1 MEAEEEIDILHCGI
15 CNNWLENPRY
25 LTCLHSFCENC
36 LEDWIAK
43 TVKPNDNGI
52 ECKICKLFTSV
63 SVEDKF
69 DPKTWKDHMPRNNFI
84 SSLVERE
91 KVTVTN
97 ETENFCRPCFDSES
111 VKVSATH
118 WCQQCSGLLCATCA
132 NFHKK
137 VKNLASHK
145 LHSVEEIKE
154 HPEIISRAFELCE
167 THPEEK
173 IETYCYSHDEP
184 CCVRCEVHKHRHCD
198 DVIPID
204 KWVRETQNAQEPS
217 ELLQELDRR
226 TEQENSKQL
235 DVVKCL
241 ALNDEITKIR
251 AKIDKHL
258 NKIEKQ
264 LRDEITMFME
274 TTENDKNKENSPIRF
289 CKTYLQKLI
298 KSGTSVQL
306 LTSMKRIRILLAK
319 TEKGNDK
326 EPEIIYIKFDE
337 HLKGITKEIRSF
349 GHLVS
354 DKKKLR
360 NGSEI
365 SLNIPVTNNDEKR
378 PPMKTAAKSEM
389 NVPERISPAVSPK
402 PARRKEQNDKPK
414 AKHRKSKTGEDSPR
428 SDRKSVKREKKKG
441 PPPPK
446 RGQSVKAIDNIA
458 EIERKLKLFVD
469 KHISSV
475 DFEKKKREHIYSYAD
490 DDEVFGVEDQYA
502 KVDKHGEQNRA
513 EDTNKNNKSHQQQSN
528 DSNDVVKTRHKRTE
542 TVKKK
547 TDPLDPE
554 KEKLNALISSY
565 LRKKEPA
572 SNSLSNTKSFY
583 FSTPD
588 IPTIIKEDDNSSTNQ
603 LNRSDG
609 RGSRTRRKSLQAAM
623 NDEVMEDPDYD
634 QIDYDSPFLDPTYI
648 PMNSPGKKNKEKAKK
663 ELAFV
668 ETTKAAD
675 STVKDSDVSSLNVP
689 IAEFEVYR
697 PESQLKATETNA
709 SKKKEAEKNKNANKK
724 NFFDKAKEKLRF
736 HKKNGKFDVEQSTK
750 DKIFEN
756 DPMND
761 PIYAG
766 TVRKAA
772 HEITPKRRKSSPYE
786 QNFEIIYQ
794 GYKDTLKDRDENP
807 YETSFQ
813 LMSKDKQKEQNE
825 IKEKSGIEKKR
836 NDENN
841 ANSETEEIQVKY
853 FEILDEQTIPLTPPD
868 ENINSGEKQAHKA
881 ASEGKRQV
889 QMIGIKLPQVPSR
902 EGKRL
907 PATPPAENQTLVIP
921 SGEMQKPEPPPVG
934 EKRPPMPKGMIPGMS
949 VAFLGELQNRLKTNQ
964 PDKDNLGLKH
974 TEDTDNHGHTLNI
987 DGIQTKGSP
996 SASPKPRKR
1005 PVGVPKVES
1014 TGNTQKEIEQSQSE
1028 QKMVPYEARS
1038 RNDFNVQSGDTF
1050 ISGGVFNSKGKIL
1063 LIDRNEKKLYIFTCA
1078 AECEDVLD
1086 FKEKPFD
1093 ITVINENVVAVTFPD
1108 AKSVSLV
1115 DMIEMKT
1122 IKSLPV
1128 NECCFGIT
1136 YQIKDLII
1144 RCSESIIIM
1153 NLNGIVMRTIRV
1165 QTDFAGY
1172 LTCHEDRIYYTH
1184 KSSLICIDKTGN
1196 QIFTF
1201 EDPALERAEGLAT
1214 DFEGN
1219 VYVAGIDSNNVWQ
1232 ISGTDGKQNRKIIN
1246 VLISPKAIAFNET
1259 LNRFLV
1265 AYDKTNVIIYDLHS
1279 SFGSLI

>member
-1 MEAEEEIDILHCGI
+1 MRLLAIHEGPID
-15 CNNWLENPRY
+15 
-25 LTCLHSFCENC
+25 
-36 LEDWIAK
+36 
-43 TVKPNDNGI
+43 
-52 ECKICKLFTSV
+52 
-63 SVEDKF
+63 
-69 DPKTWKDHMPRNNFI
+69 
-84 SSLVERE
+84 
-91 KVTVTN
+91 
-97 ETENFCRPCFDSES
+97 
-111 VKVSATH
+111 
-118 WCQQCSGLLCATCA
+118 
-132 NFHKK
+132 

-145 LHSVEEIKE
+145 LHSVEELKE
-154 HPEIISRAFELCE
+154 HPEIISKAFELCE
-167 THPEEK
+167 IHPEEK

-198 DVIPID
+198 DVIPIE

-226 TEQENSKQL
+226 SEEEKSKQL
-235 DVVKCL
+235 DVVKCI

-264 LRDEITMFME
+264 LRDEISMFME
-274 TTENDKNKENSPIRF
+274 TTENEKHKENSPIRF
-289 CKTYLQKLI
+289 CKMYLQKLI

-337 HLKGITKEIRSF
+337 HLQGIPKEIRSF

-378 PPMKTAAKSEM
+378 PPMPTGANSEM
-389 NVPERISPAVSPK
+389 SVHERISPVVSPK
-402 PARRKEQNDKPK
+402 PARRKEPNDKPK
-414 AKHRKSKTGEDSPR
+414 AKHRKNKTGEESPR
-428 SDRKSVKREKKKG
+428 SDRKSVRREKKKG
-441 PPPPK
+441 PPPPR

-469 KHISSV
+469 KHITSV

-490 DDEVFGVEDQYA
+490 DDEVFGEDEQYA
-502 KVDKHGEQNRA
+502 KVNKNGEQNRA
-513 EDTNKNNKSHQQQSN
+513 EDTNKNNKSQQQQSN
-528 DSNDVVKTRHKRTE
+528 DSNGVIKTRHKRTE

-588 IPTIIKEDDNSSTNQ
+588 IPSIIKEDDNSSINKP
-603 LNRSDG
+603 NHSEG

-623 NDEVMEDPDYD
+623 NDEVSEDPDYD

-648 PMNSPGKKNKEKAKK
+648 PMNSPAKQNKGITTKK
-663 ELAFV
+663 EFAFV
-668 ETTKAAD
+668 DRTKTSD
-675 STVKDSDVSSLNVP
+675 STVNDSDVSSLNVQS
-689 IAEFEVYR
+689 IEFEVYR
-697 PESQLKATETNA
+697 PESQLKANETNA
-709 SKKKEAEKNKNANKK
+709 GKKKEMEKNKNANKK

-750 DKIFEN
+750 DKIFKN

-761 PIYAG
+761 PVYAG

-794 GYKDTLKDRDENP
+794 GYKETLKDKEENP

-813 LMSKDKQKEQNE
+813 LMSKEKQKEQNE
-825 IKEKSGIEKKR
+825 IKEKSGIEKER
-836 NDENN
+836 NNDNN
-841 ANSETEEIQVKY
+841 TNNEPEEIQVKY
-853 FEILDEQTIPLTPPD
+853 FEILDEQTIPLTPETEGNLD
-868 ENINSGEKQAHKA
+868 SDEKQALKA
-881 ASEGKRQV
+881 ASGGKRQV
-889 QMIGIKLPQVPSR
+889 QMIGVKLPQVPSR

-907 PATPPAENQTLVIP
+907 PVTPPGENQTLVIP
-921 SGEMQKPEPPPVG
+921 SGEIQKPEPPPVG
-934 EKRPPMPKGMIPGMS
+934 EKRPPIPKGMMPGMS

-964 PDKDNLGLKH
+964 TAPDKDNIGLKN
-974 TEDTDNHGHTLNI
+974 TDEYTDNHGNKLNI
-987 DGIQTKGSP
+987 EGIQTKRSP

-1005 PVGVPKVES
+1005 PIGGLKVED
-1014 TGNTQKEIEQSQSE
+1014 TENTKKETEQSKSE
-1028 QKMVPYEARS
+1028 KKMVPYEARS

-1050 ISGGVFNSKGKIL
+1050 ISGGVFNSKGKVL
-1063 LIDRNEKKLYIFTCA
+1063 LIDRNEQKLYIFTCA
-1078 AECEDVLD
+1078 AECQDVLD

-1093 ITVINENVVAVTFPD
+1093 ITAVNENVVAVTFPD
-1108 AKSVSLV
+1108 AKSVDLV

-1165 QTDFAGY
+1165 QTDFEGY

-1219 VYVAGIDSNNVWQ
+1219 IYVAGIDSNNIWQ
-1232 ISGTDGKQNRKIIN
+1232 ISGTDGKQSRKIIN
-1246 VLISPKAIAFNET
+1246 VLISPKAVAFNET

-1279 SFGSLI
+1279 SFGSLV

>member
-1 MEAEEEIDILHCGI
+1 M
-15 CNNWLENPRY
+15 
-25 LTCLHSFCENC
+25 
-36 LEDWIAK
+36 
-43 TVKPNDNGI
+43 
-52 ECKICKLFTSV
+52 
-63 SVEDKF
+63 
-69 DPKTWKDHMPRNNFI
+69 
-84 SSLVERE
+84 
-91 KVTVTN
+91 
-97 ETENFCRPCFDSES
+97 
-111 VKVSATH
+111 
-118 WCQQCSGLLCATCA
+118 
-132 NFHKK
+132 
-137 VKNLASHK
+137 
-145 LHSVEEIKE
+145 EEIKE
-154 HPEIISRAFELCE
+154 HPEIISKAFELCE
-167 THPEEK
+167 IHPEEK

-226 TEQENSKQL
+226 AEQENSKQL

-264 LRDEITMFME
+264 LRDEISMFME

-289 CKTYLQKLI
+289 CKMYLQKLI

-319 TEKGNDK
+319 TEKENDK

-378 PPMKTAAKSEM
+378 PPMTTAAKSEM
-389 NVPERISPAVSPK
+389 SVPERISPAVSPK
-402 PARRKEQNDKPK
+402 PARRKEPNDKPK

-502 KVDKHGEQNRA
+502 KVDKNGEQTRA
-513 EDTNKNNKSHQQQSN
+513 EDANKNNRSHQQQSN
-528 DSNDVVKTRHKRTE
+528 DPNDVVKTRHKKTE

-603 LNRSDG
+603 LNRSEG

-648 PMNSPGKKNKEKAKK
+648 PMNSPGKKNKDITSKTKK

-675 STVKDSDVSSLNVP
+675 STAKESDVSSLNAQS
-689 IAEFEVYR
+689 AEFEVYR

-709 SKKKEAEKNKNANKK
+709 GKKKEAEKNKNANKK

-813 LMSKDKQKEQNE
+813 LMSKEKQKEQNE
-825 IKEKSGIEKKR
+825 IKEKSGIEKER
-836 NDENN
+836 NGDNN

-853 FEILDEQTIPLTPPD
+853 FEILDEQTIPLTPETD
-868 ENINSGEKQAHKA
+868 ENINSGEKQVHKA

-889 QMIGIKLPQVPSR
+889 QMIGIKLPQVPAR

-934 EKRPPMPKGMIPGMS
+934 EKRPPMPKGMMPGMS

-964 PDKDNLGLKH
+964 PAPDKENLGLKN
-974 TEDTDNHGHTLNI
+974 TEDTDKHTLNI

-996 SASPKPRKR
+996 SASPKPPKR
-1005 PVGVPKVES
+1005 PIDVPKAEN
-1014 TGNTQKEIEQSQSE
+1014 TGNTQKEIEQCKSE

-1050 ISGGVFNSKGKIL
+1050 ISGGVFNSRGKVL
-1063 LIDRNEKKLYIFTCA
+1063 LIDKNEQKLYIFTCA

-1086 FKEKPFD
+1086 FKDKPFD

-1136 YQIKDLII
+1136 YQVKDLII

-1184 KSSLICIDKTGN
+1184 KSSLICIDKSGN

-1232 ISGTDGKQNRKIIN
+1232 ISGTNGKQSRKIIN